1 MRNDRLRRDS
11 MVGGSATDRSR
22 EHPRKAAGAIFAILA
37 ACFASLWFGSSPVV
51 AQTIKIV
58 ALGDSLTA
66 GFGLTASEAF
76 PAQLEAALK
85 RRGHD
90 VSIVNAGVSGDTS
103 AGGLARLDW
112 SVPDGTDA
120 VILVLGANDMLRGLD
135 PAQTRKALDD
145 ALKRLKARKIEVLIG
160 GMRAAPNLGAEYA
173 AKFDAIYPELAKEH
187 DALIYAFFLDGVA
200 GERGLNLGDGIHP
213 TAKGVSLVVE
223 RIIPSVES
231 LIERVKKRR
240 G

>member
-1 MRNDRLRRDS
+1 MRLY
-11 MVGGSATDRSR
+11 
-22 EHPRKAAGAIFAILA
+22 GAIIVAFLVALHGA
-37 ACFASLWFGSSPVV
+37 PAG

-66 GFGLTASEAF
+66 GFGLTATEAF

-85 RRGHD
+85 KRGHD
-90 VSIVNAGVSGDTS
+90 VAVANAGVSGDTS
-103 AGGLARLDW
+103 AGGLARVDW

-135 PAQTRKALDD
+135 PAQTRKSLDE
-145 ALKRLKARKIEVLIG
+145 AIRRLKARNIEVLVG

-173 AKFDAIYPELAKEH
+173 AKFDAIYAELAGEH
-187 DALIYAFFLDGVA
+187 GTLIYPFFLDGVA
-200 GERGLNLGDGIHP
+200 GQRDLNLSDGIHP
-213 TAKGVSLVVE
+213 TAKGVSVVVE
-223 RIIPSVES
+223 RILPSVES